1 MKMTEEEFQESFKHA
16 PPELIDLP
24 LWGQEDAHRLLCE
37 ICTKHSIDPRV
48 ITELVKW
55 ERKQRGNTTKRGRT
69 EDFNAIFESTTY
81 WQEEE

>member
-16 PPELIDLP
+16 PLELIDLP

-55 ERKQRGNTTKRGRT
+55 EREQRGSARKSNRT
-69 EDFNAIFESTTY
+69 ADFNTIFENQTY
-81 WQEEE
+81 WQGEA